1 MGGIFSIVVPSF
13 QLTLAVSSR
22 QKPASQHT
30 WEWSHSEW
38 SDLPTSVNLIMIGI
52 FREHLPEESRMHQ
65 TNSQIIHLTK
75 PERRDKGWTGRG
87 DSTSSDFWVK
97 GTFPPASFWLLICHL
112 LFFLLCSE
120 CVCVRVCACVCVCV
134 SVCLSLCLYT
144 CAFVYVCAHKCSLT
158 HAHTG
163 ECTCICVH
171 MYVLVEAS
179 GGWH

>member
-1 MGGIFSIVVPSF
+1 MGRNFLNCGSLLSVDSSSVK
-13 QLTLAVSSR
+13 LTE
-22 QKPASQHT
+22 ASQHT

-120 CVCVRVCACVCVCV
+120 CVCVRVCACVCL
-134 SVCLSLCLYT
+134 SVCLSVFTHVHLY
-144 CAFVYVCAHKCSLT
+144 
-158 HAHTG
+158 
-163 ECTCICVH
+163 
-171 MYVLVEAS
+171 MYVHISVHLHMHIQVNVHAYVFTCMC
-179 GGWH
+179 

>member
-1 MGGIFSIVVPSF
+1 MGRNFLNCGSLLSVDSSSVK
-13 QLTLAVSSR
+13 LTE
-22 QKPASQHT
+22 ASQHT

-38 SDLPTSVNLIMIGI
+38 SGLPTSVNLIMIGI
-52 FREHLPEESRMHQ
+52 FRDHLPEESRMHQ

-120 CVCVRVCACVCVCV
+120 CVCVCVCVRVC
-134 SVCLSLCLYT
+134 VCLS
-144 CAFVYVCAHKCSLT
+144 VSLSL
-158 HAHTG
+158 HM
-163 ECTCICVH
+163 CICIC
-171 MYVLVEAS
+171 MCT
-179 GGWH
+179 